1 MRILVIVPEVFGQ
14 AKGGGERY
22 IVEAVKALRNR
33 GVATEVLLVKGLWLF
48 QLLAVEGS
56 TRTISLGEANQLV
69 KQCDLIHVH
78 QLNSPGFDYSALA
91 ARLFH
96 KPLVLTDHGGGWR
109 NPGRLLGEKRLHFV
123 DAGAFVSEWGAQDV
137 DSKRRIPIHRVV
149 SGGGDHLP
157 PAEPWEERFD
167 FGFVGRIL
175 PHKGVHVIVE
185 ALPEAANLVIAGQA
199 RDPVY
204 MEEIRRLAD
213 GKNVTFLQ
221 DAKDD
226 VVAALYRSVRYLL
239 APSVFH
245 YRNRHFARPELMGL
259 VALEAMSAGTP
270 VIGSD
275 AAGLGE
281 VLRNA
286 GQITLPPGDVEA
298 WRAGL
303 TLALQQ
309 HASPIRPKEFTWDS
323 VAQRCMDLYGV
334 VQTERR

>member
-1 MRILVIVPEVFGQ
+1 MRILVIVPRVFGP

-22 IVEAVKALRNR
+22 ILEAVRALRNR
-33 GVATEVLLVKGLWLF
+33 GVETVVLLVKGLWLF
-48 QLLAVEGS
+48 QLPAAEGS

-91 ARLFH
+91 SRLFH

-109 NPGRLLGEKRLHFV
+109 NPGRLLGKKRLHFV
-123 DAGAFVSEWGAQDV
+123 DAGAFVSEWGAKDV
-137 DSKRRIPIHRVV
+137 DANHRIPVHRVV

-157 PAEPWEERFD
+157 SAEPWGKRFD

-175 PHKGVHVIVE
+175 PHKGVHVIVDS
-185 ALPEAANLVIAGQA
+185 LPQGASLVIAGQP
-199 RDPVY
+199 RDPIY
-204 MEEIRRLAD
+204 MEEIRRLAE

-221 DAKDD
+221 DVSDV

-239 APSVFH
+239 VPSVFH

-286 GQITLPPGDVEA
+286 GQITLPPGDVDA

-303 TLALQQ
+303 TQALQQ
-309 HASPIRPKEFTWDS
+309 DTPPICPKEFTWDS
-323 VAQRCMDLYGV
+323 VAQRCMDLYGAI
-334 VQTERR
+334 QTARC